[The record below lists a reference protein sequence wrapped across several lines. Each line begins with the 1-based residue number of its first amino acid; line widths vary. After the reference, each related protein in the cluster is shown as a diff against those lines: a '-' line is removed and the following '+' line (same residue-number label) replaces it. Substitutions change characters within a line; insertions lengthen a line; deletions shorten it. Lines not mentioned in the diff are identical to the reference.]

1 MRKSSGNIGAKH
13 IECINPKKNKWRI
26 RWDFQEKEE
35 GIVEYMEED
44 FDHKPTDAEIR
55 DVIVKWYN
63 SEIDNEIIS
72 GFTWNDLPIW
82 LSMENQF
89 NYKTAFDAAVMSNG
103 ATLPVTF
110 KFGSDVPTYYEFT
123 TIEELSDFYYK
134 AIAYVQYVLQ
144 KGWDKKDS
152 FNIKNYQV

>member
-1 MRKSSGNIGAKH
+1 
-13 IECINPKKNKWRI
+13 
-26 RWDFQEKEE
+26 
-35 GIVEYMEED
+35 MEED
-44 FDHKPTDAEIR
+44 FDHKPTDAEIK